1 VALKSERD
9 SADAYPEAF
18 PEEAMGQLSRILLS
32 STSGSPDEQ
41 AAVPEEGQGY
51 GELMEDI
58 NRVLQDAPD
67 RERDLPSR

>member
-1 VALKSERD
+1 
-9 SADAYPEAF
+9 
-18 PEEAMGQLSRILLS
+18 MGQLSRILLS